1 MLADVQA
8 AAREAGRLFP
18 LSLASEG
25 SARIGGLLGTN
36 AGGVNVLRY
45 GNARDLC
52 LGVEAVMADGSGA
65 ARAAAGSA
73 RTTSAT
79 TCATC

>member
-8 AAREAGRLFP
+8 AARAAGRLFP

-36 AGGVNVLRY
+36 AGGINVLRY

-52 LGVEAVMADGSGA
+52 LGIEAVLADGQVIHGLSRVHEGQH
-65 ARAAAGSA
+65 GL
-73 RTTSAT
+73 
-79 TCATC
+79 

>member
-1 MLADVQA
+1 MHPRRRAGGGRA
-8 AAREAGRLFP
+8 TAGRLFP
-18 LSLASEG
+18 LTLASEG

-52 LGVEAVMADGSGA
+52 LGVEAVMADGSVLHGPEP
-65 ARAAAGSA
+65 GGEGQHGL
-73 RTTSAT
+73 
-79 TCATC
+79 